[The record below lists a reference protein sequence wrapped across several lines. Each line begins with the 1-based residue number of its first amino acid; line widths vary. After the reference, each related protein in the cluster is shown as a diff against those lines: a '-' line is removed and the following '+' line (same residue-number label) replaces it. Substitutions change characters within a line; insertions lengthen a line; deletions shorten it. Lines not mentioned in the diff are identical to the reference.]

1 MRSKNFFSA
10 LFTVLAILA
19 CQRPFSLDDFLFEP
33 VKLEGDYL
41 DSTTLEEWH
50 CVDTI
55 PDILKELVVLPSTN
69 GNQIYGYYVACD
81 SGSAAARRVTI
92 LYCHGNSTNMNR
104 YWKRVEYL
112 WNMGYNVF
120 IFDYQGYGKS
130 EGSPSGKALYDDG
143 EAALEYIKS
152 RSDTIVYYGWSLG
165 GYVAT
170 HLASDIAHPPA
181 LGLILE
187 SAPASVEALLRDA
200 GLVNLP
206 GDYVAQADFN
216 NVKRIGKINCPLLM
230 MHGLDD
236 DFVVFDR
243 HFPYIWNAAI
253 EPKDSLGVAGAV
265 HDDVPEKLGVEYY
278 SVITDFIDRM
288 VREINP

>member
-1 MRSKNFFSA
+1 
-10 LFTVLAILA
+10 L
-19 CQRPFSLDDFLFEP
+19 
-33 VKLEGDYL
+33 
-41 DSTTLEEWH
+41 
-50 CVDTI
+50 
-55 PDILKELVVLPSTN
+55 
-69 GNQIYGYYVACD
+69 IYGYYVTCVPD
-81 SGSAAARRVTI
+81 SAADERVTI

-120 IFDYQGYGKS
+120 IFDYQGFGKS

-143 EAALEYIKS
+143 EAALKYVKLRTDS
-152 RSDTIVYYGWSLG
+152 IVYYGWSLG
-165 GYVAT
+165 SYVAT
-170 HLASDIAHPPA
+170 HLAADIEHPRA
-181 LGLILE
+181 LILE
-187 SAPASVEALLRDA
+187 SAPASVNALLRDA
-200 GLVNLP
+200 GLVDLP

-216 NVKRIGKINCPLLM
+216 NVKRIGNIDSPLLM

-236 DFVVFDR
+236 DFVVFNR